1 MEQAWCGMNVHKFIW
16 NRLCW
21 NSSHL
26 KFIYIYTC
34 NTQRQADSHAH
45 ACMHAHNTHKSPERI
60 DGANVGIANKVC
72 IKYTCKNSSACQIA
86 CLYLWRTL
94 LLISLPLICCLF
106 YFFGSENA
114 VHFAFILFQTFVYQK
129 LSLAW
134 KAPRILLRISFIL
147 SHICFLLRGVGFC
160 CCLFFTF
167 VFSVACS
174 WSKRHIG
181 VQCLLK
187 ENLNNARVSWGRA
200 FIFRGT
206 TGACWG
212 PAFIY

>member
-1 MEQAWCGMNVHKFIW
+1 MQ
-16 NRLCW
+16 
-21 NSSHL
+21 
-26 KFIYIYTC
+26 
-34 NTQRQADSHAH
+34 
-45 ACMHAHNTHKSPERI
+45 AHNTTHKKATKELMGLMWVLPTKFVLYIYKQWCLPNSLFIFVENIVVNLTATCLLPFFFFFFWFQKCSPF
-60 DGANVGIANKVC
+60 C
-72 IKYTCKNSSACQIA
+72 IHT
-86 CLYLWRTL
+86 
-94 LLISLPLICCLF
+94 ISNFCVSKTIIGLE
-106 YFFGSENA
+106 GSQSFA
-114 VHFAFILFQTFVYQK
+114 V
-129 LSLAW
+129 
-134 KAPRILLRISFIL
+134 RISFIL

-167 VFSVACS
+167 VFSVACL

-187 ENLNNARVSWGRA
+187 EDFNNARVSWGRA

>member
-1 MEQAWCGMNVHKFIW
+1 
-16 NRLCW
+16 
-21 NSSHL
+21 
-26 KFIYIYTC
+26 
-34 NTQRQADSHAH
+34 
-45 ACMHAHNTHKSPERI
+45 MHAGTQHNTHKSHERI

-72 IKYTCKNSSACQIA
+72 IIYIHISSGACQIA

-94 LLISLPLICCLF
+94 LLISLPLVFLF
-106 YFFGSENA
+106 FFVFCWFQKCSPFCIHTISNFCVSKTITGLEGSKNFA
-114 VHFAFILFQTFVYQK
+114 V
-129 LSLAW
+129 
-134 KAPRILLRISFIL
+134 RISFIL

-167 VFSVACS
+167 VFSVACL
-174 WSKRHIG
+174 WSKRHVG

-187 ENLNNARVSWGRA
+187 EDLNNARVSWGRA